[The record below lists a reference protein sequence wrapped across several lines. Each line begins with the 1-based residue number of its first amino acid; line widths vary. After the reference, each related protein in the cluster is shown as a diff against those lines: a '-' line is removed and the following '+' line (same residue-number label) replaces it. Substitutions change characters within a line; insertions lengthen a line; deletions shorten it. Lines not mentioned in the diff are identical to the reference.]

1 MADKNSRHY
10 SNIIYLWLA
19 VLAVI
24 LIVFDQL
31 MKHAA
36 VVSLKD
42 RPAKVLIDGVLE
54 LRYLENRGAAFG
66 ILQNAQVFFTII
78 TIAFI
83 AASVYII
90 LRVPKNRFFLPL
102 IICFTFLFSGAIGNF
117 IDRTANKYVVDFI
130 YFSIIDFPIFNVA
143 DIYVTL
149 SVIAIFAMILFRY
162 KDKDMEFLFRFNSR
176 SDENSNN

>member
-1 MADKNSRHY
+1 
-10 SNIIYLWLA
+10 
-19 VLAVI
+19 
-24 LIVFDQL
+24 
-31 MKHAA
+31 
-36 VVSLKD
+36 
-42 RPAKVLIDGVLE
+42 
-54 LRYLENRGAAFG
+54 
-66 ILQNAQVFFTII
+66 VFFTVI

-83 AASVYII
+83 AVSVYII
-90 LRVPKNRFFLPL
+90 VRVPKNRFFLPL

-162 KDKDMEFLFRFNSR
+162 KDKDMEFLFRFTSR